1 MLKLRELF
9 FVICALMAELCLA
22 EDRMY
27 EDQVYYHSA
36 LDDVAFFLGEVEP
49 DADMMLRRTLKSE
62 PQTQWVVLTSPGGD
76 MYGGM
81 RAATFINNIG
91 LNTFVPEGG
100 FCASSCATMFLSGAN
115 RWVEGD
121 VGVHQFYS
129 TEDPTLLASLQKIE
143 KQSQY
148 YMGDLITV
156 LNDFNL
162 PHFVIP
168 RMLENFDELHIFT
181 EKEKQQLMFANT
193 MNISID
199 KDCVEKIVSSWV
211 DHIFENIDYKR
222 PSCGVQEVI
231 WHKKIET
238 ADKYVRKTD
247 GQYNLS
253 RCTGSHAHILS
264 KGAIS
269 VSEFR
274 RSYSGYNAVILDETG
289 NELTFGNPRLY
300 QTGSRN
306 LITMQAKESMLINGK
321 FEPIEIALL
330 HDRASQEFSALLVT
344 SNGKVT
350 ECKLS

>member
-1 MLKLRELF
+1 MLKLKELF
-9 FVICALMAELCLA
+9 FVLCALIGGLCSA

-27 EDQVYYHSA
+27 EGQVYYHSA
-36 LDDVAFFLGEVEP
+36 LDDVAFFLGEVNL

-62 PQTQWVVLTSPGGD
+62 PQTQLVVLTSPGGD

-81 RAATFINNIG
+81 RAATVINNTG
-91 LNTFVPEGG
+91 LNTFVPAGG
-100 FCASSCATMFLSGAN
+100 YCVSSCATMFLSGAN
-115 RWVEGD
+115 RWIEGD
-121 VGVHQFYS
+121 VGVHQFY
-129 TEDPTLLASLQKIE
+129 TTDDPTLMASLQKIE

-162 PHFVIP
+162 PNFVIP
-168 RMLENFDELHIFT
+168 RMLKNFDELHFFT
-181 EKEKQQLMFANT
+181 EKEKQQLMLVNT
-193 MNISID
+193 VNISTD
-199 KDCVEKIVSSWV
+199 KGCVEKIVSSWLRA
-211 DHIFENIDYKR
+211 FRENINYER
-222 PSCGVQEVI
+222 PSCGSQESI
-231 WHKKIET
+231 WHKKLKT
-238 ADKYVRKTD
+238 AGKYVRKTD

-253 RCTGSHAHILS
+253 RCNGPHAHILS
-264 KGAIS
+264 KGAIN

-330 HDRASQEFSALLVT
+330 HDRARQEFSALLVT

-350 ECKLS
+350 KCKLS

>member
-1 MLKLRELF
+1 MLKLRKLLF
-9 FVICALMAELCLA
+9 VLCAFIAELCLA

-36 LDDVAFFLGEVEP
+36 LDDVAFFLGEVGQ
-49 DADMMLRRTLKSE
+49 DADMVLRRALKSE
-62 PQTQWVVLTSPGGD
+62 PQTQWIVLTSGGGD
-76 MYGGM
+76 LYGGM
-81 RAATFINNIG
+81 RAATFINSSG

-100 FCASSCATMFLSGAN
+100 FCASSCATMFLSGGN

-121 VGVHQFYS
+121 VGVHQFYH
-129 TEDPTLLASLQKIE
+129 TQDPTLMASLQE
-143 KQSQY
+143 RDKQSQY
-148 YMGDLITV
+148 VMGDLITV

-162 PHFVIP
+162 PDFVIP

-181 EKEKQQLMFANT
+181 EKESQQLMFTNT
-193 MNISID
+193 GNFSID
-199 KDCVEKIVSSWV
+199 KDCVEKIVSSWMNV
-211 DHIFENIDYKR
+211 MYENGNYER
-222 PSCGVQEVI
+222 PSCGDQEGI
-231 WHKKIET
+231 RHKKIKTEG
-238 ADKYVRKTD
+238 KFVRKTD

-253 RCTGSHAHILS
+253 RCTGPLARILS
-264 KGAIS
+264 KGAIR

-306 LITMQAKESMLINGK
+306 LLTMQAKESMLINGK

-330 HDRASQEFSALLVT
+330 HSRAGQEVSMLLVT